1 MGGCVVSDTVETMC
15 QSQGPTP
22 LFRPDLYAPTLL
34 DGGLPLVVSKT
45 GLDRLVNDMRTVD
58 PDGWGAHFQVGLY
71 ARVSSAV
78 MTTDLD
84 RQLARLRAAMA
95 AHGLCVVREEVE
107 IVPGADARRARL
119 RSLLADPRVA
129 VIAVETADRLAPLN
143 GDLIEACLK
152 ASKRRLLV
160 LDHDPPQRS
169 RAELGEELAG
179 VLTRFLRRCGH
190 GISRNRIEDVVAVAL
205 GSAVS
210 PIGSAQR
217 RPPRP

>member
-1 MGGCVVSDTVETMC
+1 MGSDTVEKMS
-15 QSQGPTP
+15 QSQGPIALLP
-22 LFRPDLYAPTLL
+22 PELYPATLL
-34 DGGLPLVVSKT
+34 DGDLPLVVSKN
-45 GLDRLVNDMRTVD
+45 GLDRLVNDMRMVD
-58 PDGWGAHFQVGLY
+58 PDGWGDHFQVGLY
-71 ARVSSAV
+71 ARVPSAA
-78 MTTDLD
+78 MAPDLD

-95 AHGLCVVREEVE
+95 AHGLRVVREEVE
-107 IVPGADARRARL
+107 IFPGADARRARL

-152 ASKRRLLV
+152 ASKRRLLI
-160 LDHDPPQRS
+160 LDHNPPKRS

-190 GISRNRIEDVVAVAL
+190 GASQSRIEDVVAVAL
-205 GSAVS
+205 GGTVR
-210 PIGSAQR
+210 PIGTGRR